1 MPITKSRSLPRTQ
14 AREAEKKLMPSI
26 KAISTSVHKTG
37 PIPDNFKGYKANA
50 GELTDNLGR
59 KWQYQITAVCA
70 KSDFIKKDEVV
81 PMFKG
86 STIILKAKAF
96 IKHLIDWA
104 NK

>member
-1 MPITKSRSLPRTQ
+1 MPQTRSMTRTQ
-14 AREAEKKLMPSI
+14 AREAERKILPAI
-26 KAISTSVHKTG
+26 KAISSSVHNTG
-37 PIPDNFKGYKANA
+37 VFPDNFKGYKLPAGDFVAN
-50 GELTDNLGR
+50 GR

-86 STIILKAKAF
+86 WNLGLRLKALAKY
-96 IKHLIDWA
+96 LIDWA